1 MIINQMNRE
10 QELKTNRLLGDKSE
24 SACPVRRTDIDIIME
39 RQRQITVQTSTS
51 WQVTEYF
58 IKYAEP
64 TL

>member
-1 MIINQMNRE
+1 MNRE
-10 QELKTNRLLGDKSE
+10 QELKTNRLLADKSE
-24 SACPVRRTDIDIIME
+24 SVCPVRRTDIDIIME

-51 WQVTEYF
+51 WQVTVYF